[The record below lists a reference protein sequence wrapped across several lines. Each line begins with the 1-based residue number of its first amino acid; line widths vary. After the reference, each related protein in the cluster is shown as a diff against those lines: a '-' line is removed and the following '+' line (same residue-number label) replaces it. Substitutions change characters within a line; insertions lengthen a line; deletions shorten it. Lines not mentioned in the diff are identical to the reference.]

1 MVKYEIDQAHTR
13 LGFTAKHLAVTT
25 VHGQFNKFEGGFES
39 PDDDYTKARGEVKV
53 EVNSLESQ
61 SAQRDG
67 HLRSADFFDVE
78 KYPYMTYKITS
89 IEPVDEENFRVNGD
103 LTVKDVTKPLTLE
116 GTIEGRLP
124 DPFGGKERVGISAR
138 GQLNRKD
145 WGLNFDG
152 LAGTVPFAS
161 NTIKLEID
169 AEIVVKVGELA
180 QAQ

>member
-1 MVKYEIDQAHTR
+1 MI
-13 LGFTAKHLAVTT
+13 TT
-25 VHGQFNKFEGGFES
+25 TH
-39 PDDDYTKARGEVKV
+39 
-53 EVNSLESQ
+53 
-61 SAQRDG
+61 
-67 HLRSADFFDVE
+67 H
-78 KYPYMTYKITS
+78 
-89 IEPVDEENFRVNGD
+89 VDEDTSRVKGD
-103 LTVKDVTKPLTLE
+103 LPTKDVTKPLTLE
-116 GTIEGRLP
+116 ATIEGRLP

>member
-39 PDDDYTKARGEVKV
+39 PDEDYTQARGEMKV

-67 HLRSADFFDVE
+67 HLRSAAFFDVE
-78 KYPYMTYKITS
+78 NAPYLTYKITGS
-89 IEPVDEENFRVNGD
+89 EPVDEENFRVNGE

-116 GTIEGRLP
+116 ATIEGRLP

-138 GQLNRKD
+138 GQINRKD
-145 WGLNFDG
+145 WGLNWDG
-152 LAGTVPFAS
+152 LAGTVPFART
-161 NTIKLEID
+161 TIKLEVD

-180 QAQ
+180 QAK